1 MTIGFFHVFP
11 PCMYMSSSF
20 NLDDYHFFFLCYV
33 LFFLLVRCVEGQTTR
48 MGLSNA
54 LACDSLD
61 DFSVSRTSRP
71 ASHRLLES
79 NSTLGANPWLTPF
92 ARCHESRPKN
102 NSYNKK
108 DCGVVVVVVVVA
120 PSRNGRHPFDFHLGN
135 CRRCWIASEEKSL
148 GGRPSNKNLFFF
160 FPSSFNAVS
169 CLVYSSCLLGLFLWG
184 AIEKLFEFGR
194 HLGPTQAAINQVQ
207 MLFQS
212 C

>member
-1 MTIGFFHVFP
+1 MNEFLSGVPSLYFTLSSTQPKCKWVRKGGNVIMTIGFFHVFP
-11 PCMYMSSSF
+11 PVYVHVGLSSSF

-33 LFFLLVRCVEGQTTR
+33 FFFFCWCVVEGQTTR

-108 DCGVVVVVVVVA
+108 
-120 PSRNGRHPFDFHLGN
+120 RLW
-135 CRRCWIASEEKSL
+135 RR
-148 GGRPSNKNLFFF
+148 R
-160 FPSSFNAVS
+160 
-169 CLVYSSCLLGLFLWG
+169 
-184 AIEKLFEFGR
+184 R
-194 HLGPTQAAINQVQ
+194 GPIT
-207 MLFQS
+207 
-212 C
+212 

>member
-1 MTIGFFHVFP
+1 MYSP

-33 LFFLLVRCVEGQTTR
+33 FFFLLVCCVEGQTTR

-108 DCGVVVVVVVVA
+108 RLWRRRRGPHHVTDVIHSTFTSEIVGGVGLRV
-120 PSRNGRHPFDFHLGN
+120 
-135 CRRCWIASEEKSL
+135 RRRAQE
-148 GGRPSNKNLFFF
+148 GGHVIKIFFS
-160 FPSSFNAVS
+160 PSSFNAVS

>member
-11 PCMYMSSSF
+11 PVYVHVGLSSSF

-33 LFFLLVRCVEGQTTR
+33 FFFFCWCVVEGQTTR

-108 DCGVVVVVVVVA
+108 DCGVVVVA

-135 CRRCWIASEEKSL
+135 CRRCWIASEEKSP
-148 GGRPSNKNLFFF
+148 GGRPRNKNLFF
-160 FPSSFNAVS
+160 PVE
-169 CLVYSSCLLGLFLWG
+169 L
-184 AIEKLFEFGR
+184 
-194 HLGPTQAAINQVQ
+194 
-207 MLFQS
+207 
-212 C
+212 

>member
-1 MTIGFFHVFP
+1 MLFVAAQKRKKSVNEFLFGVPRLYFTLSSTQPKCKWVRKGGNVIMTLGFFHVFP
-11 PCMYMSSSF
+11 PVYVHVEFVQPRRLSF
-20 NLDDYHFFFLCYV
+20 LFSLLCFFFFAGVLCGGANDTNGIV
-33 LFFLLVRCVEGQTTR
+33 KCA
-48 MGLSNA
+48 GLRQG
-54 LACDSLD
+54 LD
-61 DFSVSRTSRP
+61 DFSVSQTSRP

-135 CRRCWIASEEKSL
+135 CRRCWIASEKKSP

-160 FPSSFNAVS
+160 PVE
-169 CLVYSSCLLGLFLWG
+169 L
-184 AIEKLFEFGR
+184 
-194 HLGPTQAAINQVQ
+194 
-207 MLFQS
+207 
-212 C
+212 

>member
-1 MTIGFFHVFP
+1 MGKRRRKRDNDYRSLPCIPPRVCTCRVRSTSTTIICFFSV
-11 PCMYMSSSF
+11 M
-20 NLDDYHFFFLCYV
+20 FFFFAGVLCGGANDTNGIV
-33 LFFLLVRCVEGQTTR
+33 KCA
-48 MGLSNA
+48 GLRQG
-54 LACDSLD
+54 LD

-135 CRRCWIASEEKSL
+135 CRRCWIASEKKSP

-160 FPSSFNAVS
+160 PVE
-169 CLVYSSCLLGLFLWG
+169 L
-184 AIEKLFEFGR
+184 
-194 HLGPTQAAINQVQ
+194 
-207 MLFQS
+207 
-212 C
+212 